1 MHAFTKL
8 APRQSKPIVSVARRN
23 RRRRLY
29 FRLRNFGRAA
39 ASGMTGIWTG
49 LLKALHDSRS
59 RLAVRVID
67 QHRHLVGGCR
77 PMSAAP
83 CADARVARCGKPT
96 AGSNDIMWWRPNFLL
111 AVLMIVF
118 AFAHLLALQK
128 LNAMQSERL
137 PGTIDLLAD

>member
-8 APRQSKPIVSVARRN
+8 APRQSEPIVSVARRN
-23 RRRRLY
+23 RRSRRLY

-39 ASGMTGIWTG
+39 ASGMIGIWTG

-67 QHRHLVGGCR
+67 QHRHLLGGCR

-83 CADARVARCGKPT
+83 CADAEGARVGQT
-96 AGSNDIMWWRPNFLL
+96 
-111 AVLMIVF
+111 
-118 AFAHLLALQK
+118 
-128 LNAMQSERL
+128 ER
-137 PGTIDLLAD
+137 GEQ